1 MISEA
6 EREAQEAEAARRRD
20 EQPQRELRG
29 ALESQQRTVDSA
41 VTDTQ
46 QRVGGES
53 AVHVTCYH
61 GLLKREFL
69 YLQHQSTSNA
79 VCLLITSCFLD
90 TRSSV
95 FSTHVPV
102 SLSVSNETASADVI
116 VEVLVL
122 MSVQTVTHVDVNLYL
137 CRHYNF
143 EHPQWTALQ
152 LLSCRVV
159 RCTFSNL

>member
-1 MISEA
+1 MTVLYWCREAQNKRGMISEA

-20 EQPQRELRG
+20 EQRQRELRG

-102 SLSVSNETASADVI
+102 SLSVSNETASADVNCGSI
-116 VEVLVL
+116 
-122 MSVQTVTHVDVNLYL
+122 SVDVSPDCDPCGRKLV
-137 CRHYNF
+137 
-143 EHPQWTALQ
+143 
-152 LLSCRVV
+152 SM
-159 RCTFSNL
+159 